1 MPSSYGRLGKILLGL
16 VVSAG
21 LLTYFFWDVDLRVVG
36 NRLRETLWGFLALSV
51 ALNFLSIWARARRW
65 RYLFAPG
72 ARAGH
77 LFRAVLVGYM
87 GNNLL
92 PLRAGEIV
100 RIYVASRHGPRFWT
114 TFATVVVER
123 VLDGLALGVLVG
135 GLLLVVPLPGE
146 LRWSILAFLGV
157 DLVGILVLVAIAV
170 APNAC
175 RALIETFFHR
185 IGWLSRRM
193 LSMLDIMTEGLRGVR
208 APRHLLPLVLYSVG
222 IWFFLALSVWTALH
236 AAHLDLPL
244 AAAWTVLAFLGL
256 GVSLP
261 SSPGFVGVVQAATVL
276 ALALFAVPR
285 TEALSFSLLL
295 HAAQFLPVTA
305 VGLGCLVLEQVKLT
319 DATRVDVAQVASSE
333 R

>member
-1 MPSSYGRLGKILLGL
+1 MPSYGRLGKILLGL
-16 VVSAG
+16 VVSVG
-21 LLTYFFWDVDLRVVG
+21 LLVYFFWDVDLRVVG
-36 NRLRETLWGFLALSV
+36 GRLRETLWGFLALSV
-51 ALNFLSIWARARRW
+51 ALNFLSLWARARRW

-72 ARAGH
+72 ARSGH
-77 LFRAVLVGYM
+77 LFRALLVGYM

-123 VLDGLALGVLVG
+123 VLDGLALGLLVG
-135 GLLLVVPLPGE
+135 GVLLVVAVPGE
-146 LRWSILAFLGV
+146 LRWSILLFLGV
-157 DLVGILVLVAIAV
+157 DLVGILVLVLIAV
-170 APNAC
+170 APNAS

-185 IGWLSRRM
+185 IGWLERRM
-193 LSMLDIMTEGLRGVR
+193 LSMLGTMTEGLRGLR
-208 APRHLLPLVLYSVG
+208 APRHVIPITLYSVG
-222 IWFFLALSVWTALH
+222 IWFFLALSVWTGLH

-261 SSPGFVGVVQAATVL
+261 SSPGFVGVIQAATVL

-285 TEALSFSLLL
+285 AEALSFSLLL
-295 HAAQFLPVTA
+295 HASQFFPVTA
-305 VGLGCLVLEQVKLT
+305 LGLVCLFLEHVRLT
-319 DATRVDVAQVASSE
+319 DATRVDVAQIASSE

>member
-1 MPSSYGRLGKILLGL
+1 MPSYGRLGKILLGL
-16 VVSAG
+16 VVSVG
-21 LLTYFFWDVDLRVVG
+21 LLVYFFWDVDLRVVG
-36 NRLRETLWGFLALSV
+36 GRLRETLWGFLALSV
-51 ALNFLSIWARARRW
+51 ALNFLSLWARARRW

-72 ARAGH
+72 ARSGH
-77 LFRAVLVGYM
+77 LFRALLVGYM

-123 VLDGLALGVLVG
+123 VLDGLALGLLVG
-135 GLLLVVPLPGE
+135 GVLLVVAVPGE
-146 LRWSILAFLGV
+146 LRWSILLFLGV
-157 DLVGILVLVAIAV
+157 DLVGILVLVLIAV
-170 APNAC
+170 APNAS

-185 IGWLSRRM
+185 IGWLERRM
-193 LSMLDIMTEGLRGVR
+193 LSMLGTMTEGLRGLR
-208 APRHLLPLVLYSVG
+208 APRHVIPITLYSVG
-222 IWFFLALSVWTALH
+222 IWFFLALSVWTGLH

-261 SSPGFVGVVQAATVL
+261 SSPGFVGVIQAATVL

-295 HAAQFLPVTA
+295 HASQFFPVTA
-305 VGLGCLVLEQVKLT
+305 LGLVCLFLEHVRLT
-319 DATRVDVAQVASSE
+319 DATRVEVTQIASSE

>member
-1 MPSSYGRLGKILLGL
+1 MPSYGRLGKILLGL
-16 VVSAG
+16 VVSVG
-21 LLTYFFWDVDLRVVG
+21 LLVYFFWDVDLRVVG
-36 NRLRETLWGFLALSV
+36 ARLRDTLWGFLALSV
-51 ALNFLSIWARARRW
+51 ALNFVSLWARARRW

-72 ARAGH
+72 ARSGH
-77 LFRAVLVGYM
+77 LFRALLVGYM

-123 VLDGLALGVLVG
+123 VLDGLALGLLIGGVLLMVA
-135 GLLLVVPLPGE
+135 VPGE
-146 LRWSILAFLGV
+146 LRWSILLFLGV
-157 DLVGILVLVAIAV
+157 DLVGILVLVLIAA
-170 APNAC
+170 APNAT
-175 RALIETFFHR
+175 RALIETLFHR
-185 IGWLSRRM
+185 IGWLERRM
-193 LSMLDIMTEGLRGVR
+193 LSMLGMMTEGLRGLR
-208 APRHLLPLVLYSVG
+208 APRHAIPITLYSVG
-222 IWFFLALSVWTALH
+222 IWLFLALSVWTGLH

-261 SSPGFVGVVQAATVL
+261 SSPGFVGVIQAATVL

-295 HAAQFLPVTA
+295 HASQFFPVTA
-305 VGLGCLVLEQVKLT
+305 LGLVCLFLEHVRLT
-319 DATRVDVAQVASSE
+319 DAARAEVAEIASSE